1 MRKMEWSYHT
11 ILILVMIGVLAG
23 ILSGFVGVGGGMVI
37 VPALVY
43 FLALNQFQA
52 QGTSLAVLMLP
63 VGFLGVMNYY
73 KTGNVHISYALVIG
87 AAFVFGSYFGSKL
100 ALRLPEYKVKFFF
113 GLLMLYIAV
122 QMTWKSGFKWWAEQ
136 ASQS

>member
-1 MRKMEWSYHT
+1 
-11 ILILVMIGVLAG
+11 
-23 ILSGFVGVGGGMVI
+23 MVI
-37 VPALVY
+37 VPALMY

>member
-1 MRKMEWSYHT
+1 
-11 ILILVMIGVLAG
+11 
-23 ILSGFVGVGGGMVI
+23 
-37 VPALVY
+37 
-43 FLALNQFQA
+43 
-52 QGTSLAVLMLP
+52 
-63 VGFLGVMNYY
+63 MNYHKQGYVDY
-73 KTGNVHISYALVIG
+73 KTALFICST
-87 AAFVFGSYFGSKL
+87 FVFGSYFGSKL